1 MVANV
6 RAAREHG
13 KHSRPRGL
21 APPDYPNWN
30 ADEGIWYS
38 DDGVP
43 QPSVRERA
51 AQRKRAERE
60 RKLLGQLS
68 VLAGGGAHADA
79 DGDDE
84 PDDDDD
90 DYGESA
96 SRACVLQ
103 QTIMTRLRA

>member
-1 MVANV
+1 MSVPPVSMASTAGRVAL
-6 RAAREHG
+6 H
-13 KHSRPRGL
+13 RPTTLTGT
-21 APPDYPNWN
+21 PTK
-30 ADEGIWYS
+30 GIWYS

-79 DGDDE
+79 DDGDESD
-84 PDDDDD
+84 DDDDD
-90 DYGESA
+90 DYGSA
-96 SRACVLQ
+96 
-103 QTIMTRLRA
+103 